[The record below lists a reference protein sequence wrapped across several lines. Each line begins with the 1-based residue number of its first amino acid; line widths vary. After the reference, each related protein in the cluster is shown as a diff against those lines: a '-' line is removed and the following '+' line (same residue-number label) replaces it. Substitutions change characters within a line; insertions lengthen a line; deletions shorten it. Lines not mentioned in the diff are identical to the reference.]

1 MTESFSLTIV
11 KIEGL
16 GDLSHSECQLVI
28 NEKQV
33 QVQSLKAVPVSYTI
47 PINSIISLTI
57 NDSASSIQIASI
69 SFNSSLLPGD
79 LYYWLPLFLSNENYI
94 DSLPINIPSPRAL
107 LAVNKDK
114 ILNTTLE
121 SDHLPSPAPAHSGMQ
136 LLPNDLFLHYQEII
150 RNLQLELKQVKE
162 ICRQKCENFKEKIR
176 NFREN
181 LEFEKKYRVDLMSK
195 LEKTLKINQKLNLSI
210 ETCASTCI
218 TPEVFTFED
227 RPITTM
233 FDDTGKLDSEI
244 DVRVKEIM
252 SRLKFEG
259 LLRKCKEINY
269 KIGAKT
275 ITICIKNNEICV
287 KSGQSLEKYLFSSCK
302 TEIESYL
309 QCKMNP
315 RKKSSRSPVSSSRH
329 LYLNTQRFGKF

>member
-33 QVQSLKAVPVSYTI
+33 QVQSLKTVPVSYTI

-57 NDSASSIQIASI
+57 NDSASATQIASI

-94 DSLPINIPSPRAL
+94 ESLPINIPSPRVL
-107 LAVNKDK
+107 LAVNKEK
-114 ILNTTLE
+114 ILNQVLQ
-121 SDHLPSPAPAHSGMQ
+121 SDHLPSPVLSPSTLQ

-150 RNLQLELKQVKE
+150 KNLQLELKQVKE
-162 ICRQKCENFKEKIR
+162 ICRQKCENFKEKIL

-181 LEFEKKYRVDLMSK
+181 LEFERKYRVDLMLK
-195 LEKTLKINQKLNLSI
+195 LEKVLKINKKLNLSI
-210 ETCASTCI
+210 ETCASI
-218 TPEVFTFED
+218 FIVPEVFTFED

-233 FDDTGKLDSEI
+233 FDETGKLDLDI

-252 SRLKFEG
+252 ARLKFEG

-275 ITICIKNNEICV
+275 ITVCLKNHEICV
-287 KSGQSLEKYLFSSCK
+287 KSGQSLEKYLFSCCK

-309 QCKMNP
+309 QCKVNP
-315 RKKSSRSPVSSSRH
+315 HKKSSRSPVSSSRH